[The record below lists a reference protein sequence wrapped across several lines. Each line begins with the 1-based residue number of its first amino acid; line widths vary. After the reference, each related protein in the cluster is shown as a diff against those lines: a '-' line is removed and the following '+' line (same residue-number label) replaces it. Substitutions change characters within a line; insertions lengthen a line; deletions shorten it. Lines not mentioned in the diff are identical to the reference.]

1 MIDRKILQEQLFD
14 NIQNIEKSLIV
25 FKYSLNKAKEIGIK
39 EEYNME
45 ELEIFES
52 LTGRYSRTADIL
64 TQKIIKTIFMI
75 MQEDAKTFIDRCN
88 LCEKLEIVENADILY
103 NIRNLRNEIAHEYVS
118 NDITEIFKLLFLYS
132 DNLLETIKN
141 TKIYINKNIQI
152 LKI

>member
-1 MIDRKILQEQLFD
+1 MIDRKILKEQLFD
-14 NIQNIEKSLIV
+14 NIRNIEKSLLV

-52 LTGRYSRTADIL
+52 LTENIPEQQIFL

-88 LCEKLEIVENADILY
+88 LCEKLEIVENEL
-103 NIRNLRNEIAHEYVS
+103 
-118 NDITEIFKLLFLYS
+118 
-132 DNLLETIKN
+132 
-141 TKIYINKNIQI
+141 
-152 LKI
+152 

>member
-1 MIDRKILQEQLFD
+1 MIDRKILKEQLFD

-118 NDITEIFKLLFLYS
+118 NDITEIFNLLLLFS
-132 DNLLETIKN
+132 DNLLDTIKN
-141 TKIYINKNIQI
+141 TKIYIDKNIKT
-152 LKI
+152 L

>member
-1 MIDRKILQEQLFD
+1 MIDRKILKEQLFD
-14 NIQNIEKSLIV
+14 NIQDIEKSLIV

-52 LTGRYSRTADIL
+52 LAGRYSRTADIL

-118 NDITEIFKLLFLYS
+118 NDITEIFNLLLLYS
-132 DNLLETIKN
+132 DNLLDTIKN
-141 TKIYINKNIQI
+141 TKIYIDKNIQT
-152 LKI
+152 L